1 MFWGSTGKV
10 DIDKVEGRTPKSDRD
25 KIRVVQEIIK
35 ELEEEYGGRAPTNIL
50 ITEMRDRY
58 NMSEEKVEDLIRQ
71 LKRKGIIYEP
81 QQGYLRVA

>member
-1 MFWGSTGKV
+1 
-10 DIDKVEGRTPKSDRD
+10 
-25 KIRVVQEIIK
+25 
-35 ELEEEYGGRAPTNIL
+35 PTNIL

-58 NMSEEKVEDLIRQ
+58 NMSQEKVEDLIRQ